1 MNFQFK
7 PKNLKINSQKINAFL
22 SKNANVNFNNKK
34 YVFKQLDRH
43 YDNSII
49 ASILSKDEKTK
60 FLGIIDKINYERNNL
75 GFQLYENNDIY
86 FGNFKNNSKNNFGC
100 YLFSPEN
107 ENNSL
112 LTEFYLGNFEEDQMQ
127 TNGMYLWMEELN
139 QNVDDNLNGKEYL
152 NNIIDVK
159 KNYLNYLNNIIDVKK
174 DYENDENFDNCNFSG
189 FVGEIK
195 ENLFGNGIYFQ
206 KEGND
211 YKLFYGNLNVNEN
224 KNLFNEN
231 KNLFNESN
239 LLLISNEND
248 ENIVYGKVEN
258 GKFTEGKLFII
269 EYDDKVEIATIKKII
284 TFKDNVQIDE
294 KSNNINQNEYKN
306 ILTFHDLCMEEDWF
320 GMIFKIYQNFFKY
333 LNNIIKN
340 DVNFFNEKNM
350 ANLNEYLK
358 SFNIKLLK
366 KLKGINF
373 NNLNNQEQQ

>member
-7 PKNLKINSQKINAFL
+7 PKNLKINSQKINEFL
-22 SKNANVNFNNKK
+22 SKNANINFNNKK
-34 YVFKQLDRH
+34 YVFKQLDRK
-43 YDNSII
+43 YYNSII

-60 FLGIIDKINYERNNL
+60 FLGIIDKLEYERKDL

-139 QNVDDNLNGKEYL
+139 QNFDDNLNGKEYL

-159 KNYLNYLNNIIDVKK
+159 KDYLN
-174 DYENDENFDNCNFSG
+174 ENDENFDNCNFSG

-206 KEGND
+206 KEQND

-224 KNLFNEN
+224 KNEN
-231 KNLFNESN
+231 NSN
-239 LLLISNEND
+239 LLIIINHDEKYENV
-248 ENIVYGKVEN
+248 VYGKVEN

-269 EYDDKVEIATIKKII
+269 EYDEKVQNASIKKII
-284 TFKDNVQIDE
+284 SFKDNIQIDE
-294 KSNNINQNEYKN
+294 KSNDINQNEYEN
-306 ILTFHDLCMEEDWF
+306 ILTFRNLCMEDDWF
-320 GMIFKIYQNFFKY
+320 GIILKIYTNFFKF

-340 DVNFFNEKNM
+340 DVNFFTEE
-350 ANLNEYLK
+350 NLTEFQDYLK
-358 SFNIKLLK
+358 SFNIELLK
-366 KLKGINF
+366 KLKIINF
-373 NNLNNQEQQ
+373 NN

>member
-7 PKNLKINSQKINAFL
+7 PKNLKINSQKINEFL

-34 YVFKQLDRH
+34 YVFKQLDRK
-43 YDNSII
+43 YYNSII
-49 ASILSKDEKTK
+49 ASISSKDEKTK
-60 FLGIIDKINYERNNL
+60 FLGIIDKLEYERNGL

-139 QNVDDNLNGKEYL
+139 KNFDDNLNGKEYL

-159 KNYLNYLNNIIDVKK
+159 KNYLN
-174 DYENDENFDNCNFSG
+174 ENDENFDNCNFSG

-206 KEGND
+206 KEQND

-224 KNLFNEN
+224 KNEN
-231 KNLFNESN
+231 NNSN
-239 LLLISNEND
+239 LLIIINHDEKYENV
-248 ENIVYGKVEN
+248 VYGKVEN

-269 EYDDKVEIATIKKII
+269 EYDKKVKNASIKKII
-284 TFKDNVQIDE
+284 SFKDNIQIDE
-294 KSNNINQNEYKN
+294 KSNDINQNDYKN
-306 ILTFHDLCMEEDWF
+306 ILTFRDLCMEKDWF
-320 GMIFKIYQNFFKY
+320 GIILKIYTNFFKF

-340 DVNFFNEKNM
+340 DVNFFTEE
-350 ANLNEYLK
+350 NLTEFQNYLK
-358 SFNIKLLK
+358 SFNIELLK
-366 KLKGINF
+366 KLKIINF
-373 NNLNNQEQQ
+373 NN

>member
-7 PKNLKINSQKINAFL
+7 PKNLKINSQKINEFL
-22 SKNANVNFNNKK
+22 SKNANINFNNKK
-34 YVFKQLDRH
+34 YVFKQLDRK
-43 YDNSII
+43 YYNSII
-49 ASILSKDEKTK
+49 ASISSKDEKTK
-60 FLGIIDKINYERNNL
+60 FLGIIDKLEYERNGL

-107 ENNSL
+107 DNNSL

-139 QNVDDNLNGKEYL
+139 QNVDNLNGKEYL

-189 FVGEIK
+189 FIGDIK

-206 KEGND
+206 KEQND

-224 KNLFNEN
+224 KNEN
-231 KNLFNESN
+231 NSN
-239 LLLISNEND
+239 LLIIVGRDEKYENV
-248 ENIVYGKVEN
+248 VYGKVEN

-269 EYDDKVEIATIKKII
+269 EYDEKVQNASIKKII
-284 TFKDNVQIDE
+284 TFKDDVQIEE
-294 KSNNINQNEYKN
+294 KSNDINQNDYKN
-306 ILTFHDLCMEEDWF
+306 ILTFRDLCMEKDWF
-320 GMIFKIYQNFFKY
+320 GIILKIYTNFFKF

-340 DVNFFNEKNM
+340 DVNFFTEE
-350 ANLNEYLK
+350 NLIEFQDYLK
-358 SFNIKLLK
+358 SFNIELLK

-373 NNLNNQEQQ
+373 NNLNNQNKNKKI

>member
-7 PKNLKINSQKINAFL
+7 PKNLKINSQKINEFL

-34 YVFKQLDRH
+34 YVFKQLDRN
-43 YDNSII
+43 YYNSII
-49 ASILSKDEKTK
+49 ASISSKDEKTK
-60 FLGIIDKINYERNNL
+60 YLGIIDKLEYERKDL

-107 ENNSL
+107 NNNSL

-139 QNVDDNLNGKEYL
+139 QNVDNLNGKEYL

-206 KEGND
+206 KEKND
-211 YKLFYGNLNVNEN
+211 YKLFYGNLNV
-224 KNLFNEN
+224 NEN

-258 GKFTEGKLFII
+258 GKFTEGKLFNI

-294 KSNNINQNEYKN
+294 KSNDIKQNEYEN
-306 ILTFHDLCMEEDWF
+306 ILIFRNLCMEEDWF
-320 GMIFKIYQNFFKY
+320 GIIFKIYQNFFKY
-333 LNNIIKN
+333 LNNIIKT

-366 KLKGINF
+366 NLKEINF
-373 NNLNNQEQQ
+373 NNLNNQEQ